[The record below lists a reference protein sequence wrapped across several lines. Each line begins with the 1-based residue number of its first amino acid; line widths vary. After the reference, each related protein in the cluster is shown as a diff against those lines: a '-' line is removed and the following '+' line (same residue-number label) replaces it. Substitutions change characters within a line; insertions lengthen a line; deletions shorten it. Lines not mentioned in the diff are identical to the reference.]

1 MKVIKKEPK
10 NIKALFRRGKAY
22 GMINDLDKA
31 LEDLSKALDLDPN
44 NQEIKREL
52 NARKVD
58 LETAKKKE
66 KQFYG
71 GLFKKLSEES
81 KGSDSSLY
89 QDKKF
94 EEEQKTKRCTICN
107 QEVDAIQW
115 ARHVIKYHGT
125 K

>member
-1 MKVIKKEPK
+1 MT
-10 NIKALFRRGKAY
+10 
-22 GMINDLDKA
+22 NDLDKA
-31 LEDLSKALDLDPN
+31 FEDLSKALDLDPN

-52 NARKVD
+52 AKVKAD

-81 KGSDSSLY
+81 KGSDSLY
-89 QDKKF
+89 QDKKA
-94 EEEQKTKRCTICN
+94 EEEQKTKKCNICN